1 MIHTINHYLE
11 YAGKNLQSIQSNLNS
26 IRHYQSGIVLHLS
39 QTVHLN
45 SVLRIMEKMWKTKNN
60 SLAKCCT

>member
-39 QTVHLN
+39 QTVHRN
-45 SVLRIMEKMWKTKNN
+45 SVLRIMEKM
-60 SLAKCCT
+60 